1 MTSYH
6 YLCNPAFFPRGWKWQ
21 LALPGL
27 ECLPE
32 PADLLR
38 ADCLVVYLPGILST
52 GHASALRRLRR
63 VAPRGQVRV
72 RETLESPDHYPQFD
86 EPAFMSMF
94 DLEASYRQS
103 ADIWTPYLP
112 VSLADGRLQRQ
123 PGWRSRLCCAFI
135 SSAFDRSGRRAFAA
149 ELMQHVRVDSFG
161 RCMRN
166 RKLRFDR
173 GVST

>member
-1 MTSYH
+1 LRHDRLKTSYH

-21 LALPGL
+21 RALPGL

-72 RETLESPDHYPQFD
+72 RETLESPDHYPQLD
-86 EPAFMSMF
+86 DPAFVSMF
-94 DLEASYRQS
+94 DLEPSYRQG
-103 ADIWTPYLP
+103 ADIWTP
-112 VSLADGRLQRQ
+112 
-123 PGWRSRLCCAFI
+123 
-135 SSAFDRSGRRAFAA
+135 
-149 ELMQHVRVDSFG
+149 
-161 RCMRN
+161 
-166 RKLRFDR
+166 
-173 GVST
+173 